1 MKLIKDIKKMC
12 TPAIIYLL
20 LSLFSLL
27 ALVFSNLGNRRTLC
41 VGEYDCPV
49 DNVFV
54 IFVIKVLYI
63 AFVTIVLD
71 SLCKNGWG
79 VISWFLVFLP
89 IFFFFVVLGLFMLY
103 QNNNMNQTIVLVQ
116 EEQMV

>member
-1 MKLIKDIKKMC
+1 MKLVNDIKKMC

-20 LSLFSLL
+20 LSVFSLL
-27 ALVFSNLGNRRTLC
+27 VLVFSNLGNRTTLC
-41 VGEYDCPV
+41 VGEYECPV

-54 IFVIKVLYI
+54 IFVVKALYI

-79 VISWFLVFLP
+79 SLSWFLVFLP
-89 IFFFFVVLGLFMLY
+89 IILFFVILGLFMIY
-103 QNNNMNQTIVLVQ
+103 KNNAMNQTIVLVDQ
-116 EEQMV
+116 EQMI

>member
-1 MKLIKDIKKMC
+1 MKLVKDIKKMC
-12 TPAIIYLL
+12 TPAIVYLL
-20 LSLFSLL
+20 LSVFSLL
-27 ALVFSNLGNRRTLC
+27 VLVFSNLGNRTTLC

-54 IFVIKVLYI
+54 IFVVKALYI

-79 VISWFLVFLP
+79 AISWFLVFLP
-89 IFFFFVVLGLFMLY
+89 IFLFFIVLGLFMIY
-103 QNNNMNQTIVLVQ
+103 QNNSMNQTIILVQ
-116 EEQMV
+116 EDQMI

>member
-20 LSLFSLL
+20 LSVFSLL
-27 ALVFSNLGNRRTLC
+27 VLVFSNLGNRTTLC
-41 VGEYDCPV
+41 VGEYNCPV
-49 DNVFV
+49 DNIFV
-54 IFVIKVLYI
+54 IFVIKTLYI

-79 VISWFLVFLP
+79 TISWFLVFLP
-89 IFFFFVVLGLFMLY
+89 IIFFFVVLGLFMIY
-103 QNNNMNQTIVLVQ
+103 QNNNKNQTILLVQ
-116 EEQMV
+116 EEQII

>member
-27 ALVFSNLGNRRTLC
+27 VLVFSNLGNRTTLC

-54 IFVIKVLYI
+54 IFVIKVIYI

-79 VISWFLVFLP
+79 TLSWFLVFLP
-89 IFFFFVVLGLFMLY
+89 IFFSFVVLGLFMLY
-103 QNNNMNQTIVLVQ
+103 QNNSMNQTIVLVQ
-116 EEQMV
+116 EDHMV

>member
-1 MKLIKDIKKMC
+1 MKLIKDVKKMC
-12 TPAIIYLL
+12 TPAIVYLL
-20 LSLFSLL
+20 ISVFALFVLI
-27 ALVFSNLGNRRTLC
+27 FSNLGNRRTLC

-54 IFVIKVLYI
+54 IFVIKALYI

-79 VISWFLVFLP
+79 AISWFLVFLP
-89 IFFFFVVLGLFMLY
+89 IFFFFVVLGLFMIY
-103 QNNNMNQTIVLVQ
+103 KNNGMNQTIVLVDQ
-116 EEQMV
+116 EQMI